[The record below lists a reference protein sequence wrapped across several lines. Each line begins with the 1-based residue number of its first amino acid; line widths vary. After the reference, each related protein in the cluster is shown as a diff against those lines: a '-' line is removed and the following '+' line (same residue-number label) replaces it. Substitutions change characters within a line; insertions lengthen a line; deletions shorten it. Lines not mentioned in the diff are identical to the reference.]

1 MSEAKTLIEQAEM
14 FHASFE
20 EHYKSGGKVS
30 NFLVEAMQMIA
41 AMRCYLEDLES
52 GVVDLGTELVSKAD
66 VIAVLLDLN
75 NAYYSFFARI
85 DDPEVASKIADT
97 WHKRLRKYKKIV
109 LNDAIENILST
120 PNDYHRAPNLND
132 VIVECER
139 ICYFDK
145 YRKKDI

>member
-1 MSEAKTLIEQAEM
+1 MSEAKTLIGQAELL
-14 FHASFE
+14 FERFE
-20 EHYKSGGKVS
+20 EYYKSGGQVS
-30 NFLVEAMQMIA
+30 NFLGAAFQMIA
-41 AMRCYLEDLES
+41 EMKGYLERLEP
-52 GVVDLGTELVSKAD
+52 DANCCTGTVTKAD
-66 VIAVLLDLN
+66 VVSVLLDLN
-75 NAYYSFFARI
+75 NAYYSFFSRI